1 MFRFVAAPRSSS
13 AGTNNLP
20 PLTFHQVHGD
30 NIRLCNG
37 GTIARRHESFC
48 KGVTFSARPVRVGE
62 KVSHRAI
69 NMVLGCITQEIEID
83 ILFHGTQR
91 KSSMICIHKKQKKTQ
106 QQQQSLTLNAL
117 IFHQIVF
124 SIFTSIILNLIT
136 NFTELYPYNREK
148 RVKNIKERNII
159 LEAISRRSQ
168 WLFALSLLTRARNMC
183 SLVIPR
189 RSWEIGDFRSTREIV
204 IYILHLFRIYQ
215 EACRPWRHNY
225 FTWVARLAVD
235 LTTAS
240 FLDLFQLIYPFRE

>member
-91 KSSMICIHKKQKKTQ
+91 KSSMICIHKKTKKNATTTTIINVKRINI
-106 QQQQSLTLNAL
+106 SSNSFFHFYLDHFKLNNKL
-117 IFHQIVF
+117 HR
-124 SIFTSIILNLIT
+124 IIS
-136 NFTELYPYNREK
+136 
-148 RVKNIKERNII
+148 V
-159 LEAISRRSQ
+159 
-168 WLFALSLLTRARNMC
+168 
-183 SLVIPR
+183 
-189 RSWEIGDFRSTREIV
+189 
-204 IYILHLFRIYQ
+204 
-215 EACRPWRHNY
+215 
-225 FTWVARLAVD
+225 
-235 LTTAS
+235 
-240 FLDLFQLIYPFRE
+240 